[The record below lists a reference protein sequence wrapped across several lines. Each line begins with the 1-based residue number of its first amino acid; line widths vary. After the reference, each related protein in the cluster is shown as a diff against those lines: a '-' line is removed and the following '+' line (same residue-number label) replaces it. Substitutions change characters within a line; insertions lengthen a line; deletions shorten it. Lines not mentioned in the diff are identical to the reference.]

1 MELQEHHRG
10 RQSLFALPTPAP
22 APTPTVTQTAQLKK
36 VPNNIKIMVYI
47 TALLAISS
55 LLSGA
60 YAVWQGAGAVCYKWP
75 LCSEYIIPKYTNQW
89 IHMAHRLISLGLL
102 FALFFSPPDY
112 IQGDSVRIMYV
123 HVPSSFIA
131 LGCFGFIGIASILN
145 LIFKIKFMP
154 LIAKSLAP
162 VGCLFSI
169 VSIVT
174 GSLWGKPT
182 WGIWWVWDARLTSMG
197 ILLLFYLAYIFTWR
211 FVNSFE
217 KANKISS
224 VIGIIGLFNLP
235 IIKYSVD
242 WWNTL
247 HQPSSITLTSAP
259 TIHYTMLIPLIIML
273 LGMIVYSL
281 IIFLMRYKTEV
292 MKFKLDKK
300 KSKN

>member
-1 MELQEHHRG
+1 MFKNFFPNKIL
-10 RQSLFALPTPAP
+10 SL
-22 APTPTVTQTAQLKK
+22 
-36 VPNNIKIMVYI
+36 NNN
-47 TALLAISS
+47 LISS
-55 LLSGA
+55 LLTAMILVILVG
-60 YAVWQGAGAVCYKWP
+60 
-75 LCSEYIIPKYTNQW
+75 
-89 IHMAHRLISLGLL
+89 LIY
-102 FALFFSPPDY
+102 ALFISPPDY

-123 HVPSSFIA
+123 HVPASFIA

-145 LIFKIKFMP
+145 LIFKIKFMS
-154 LIAKSLAP
+154 LMAKSLAP
-162 VGCLFSI
+162 VGCIFSL

-197 ILLLFYLAYIFTWR
+197 ILLLFYLAYIFTWK
-211 FVNSFE
+211 FVNNFE

-224 VIGIIGLFNLP
+224 VIGTIGLFNLP
-235 IIKYSVD
+235 VIKYSVD

-273 LGMIVYSL
+273 LGMIIYSL

-300 KSKN
+300 KNNK

>member
-1 MELQEHHRG
+1 MFKNFFPNKIL
-10 RQSLFALPTPAP
+10 SL
-22 APTPTVTQTAQLKK
+22 
-36 VPNNIKIMVYI
+36 NN
-47 TALLAISS
+47 
-55 LLSGA
+55 
-60 YAVWQGAGAVCYKWP
+60 
-75 LCSEYIIPKYTNQW
+75 N
-89 IHMAHRLISLGLL
+89 LISNLLIAMILVILVGLIY
-102 FALFFSPPDY
+102 ALFISPPDY

-123 HVPSSFIA
+123 HVPASFIA

-145 LIFKIKFMP
+145 LIFKIKFMS
-154 LIAKSLAP
+154 LMAKSLAP
-162 VGCLFSI
+162 VGCIFSL

-197 ILLLFYLAYIFTWR
+197 ILLLFYLAYIFTWK
-211 FVNSFE
+211 FVNNFE

-224 VIGIIGLFNLP
+224 VIGTIGLFNLP
-235 IIKYSVD
+235 VIKYSVD

-273 LGMIVYSL
+273 LGMIIYSL

-292 MKFKLDKK
+292 MKFKMDRKK
-300 KSKN
+300 NNK